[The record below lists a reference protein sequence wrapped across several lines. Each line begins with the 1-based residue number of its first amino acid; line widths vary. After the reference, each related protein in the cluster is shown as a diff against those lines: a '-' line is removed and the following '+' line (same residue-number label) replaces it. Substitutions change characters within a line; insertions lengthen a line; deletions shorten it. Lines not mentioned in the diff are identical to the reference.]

1 MPVKLRKP
9 LGSVAAQSIERKARD
24 VPPPIG
30 LNNYII
36 IFLLIG
42 QVALIVRI
50 LRRRA
55 LPPVLARSQRLR
67 QKIAGQEERA
77 SDSGRQ
83 SSRSELQDWLF

>member
-24 VPPPIG
+24 VPLPIG

-36 IFLLIG
+36 IIFAHRPSGTHRKDLKAKSVTAG
-42 QVALIVRI
+42 
-50 LRRRA
+50 
-55 LPPVLARSQRLR
+55 PARSQRLR

-77 SDSGRQ
+77 LTLEDNSLG
-83 SSRSELQDWLF
+83 SEL